1 MTAVQDAAVAGPVA
15 QEPAGRRR
23 DRSPVTAAK
32 VARGVL
38 LAALGLAFLLPF
50 CWIVFAS
57 LDSQASFAIQLP
69 HLTLQNFADIF
80 GADNRLALWNSAY
93 LSLLSTVI
101 ATAVAYLAA
110 YVISRKQVPYTSAMM
125 FAILFLSGLPI
136 NILVVPLFQMYTKL
150 GWLSSMNA
158 TAAFLAV
165 TSMPFMIWM
174 LKNSIDDIPKDLEE
188 AAWVEGSSLPR
199 VLVRVV
205 LPMSLPGIC
214 AAAIY
219 GFVTT
224 WGNFLVPMVLD
235 SDPAHQTAP
244 IVIYGFIGAASV
256 RWGNIAAYSLAYSL
270 PVLVL
275 YFVMGRI
282 TRGNYAT
289 GGAVK

>member
-1 MTAVQDAAVAGPVA
+1 MTTHVTAPPHA
-15 QEPAGRRR
+15 ERRQ
-23 DRSPVTAAK
+23 DRSPLTAGKAG
-32 VARGVL
+32 RGLVL
-38 LAALGLAFLLPF
+38 AVIGVAFLLPF
-50 CWIVFAS
+50 CWIVFAAF
-57 LDSQASFAIQLP
+57 DSQASFAIQWP
-69 HLTLQNFADIF
+69 HPTLQNFADVF
-80 GADNRLALWNSAY
+80 SADNRLALWNSAY
-93 LSLLSTVI
+93 LSLLSTLI
-101 ATAVAYLAA
+101 ATVAAYLAA

-188 AAWVEGSSLPR
+188 AAWIEGSSLPR
-199 VLVRVV
+199 VLLRVV

-244 IVIYGFIGAASV
+244 VVVYGFIGAAAV
-256 RWGNIAAYSLAYSL
+256 RWGNIAAYSLVYSL

>member
-1 MTAVQDAAVAGPVA
+1 
-15 QEPAGRRR
+15 
-23 DRSPVTAAK
+23 
-32 VARGVL
+32 
-38 LAALGLAFLLPF
+38 
-50 CWIVFAS
+50 
-57 LDSQASFAIQLP
+57 
-69 HLTLQNFADIF
+69 
-80 GADNRLALWNSAY
+80 
-93 LSLLSTVI
+93 
-101 ATAVAYLAA
+101 
-110 YVISRKQVPYTSAMM
+110 VISRKQVPYTSAMM

-188 AAWVEGSSLPR
+188 AAFIEGSSLTR
-199 VLVRVV
+199 VLLRVV

-214 AAAIY
+214 AAGIY

-244 IVIYGFIGAASV
+244 IVVYGFIGAAAV
-256 RWGNIAAYSLAYSL
+256 RWGNIAAYSLVYSL

>member
-1 MTAVQDAAVAGPVA
+1 MTTINSSATVAEQPAGP
-15 QEPAGRRR
+15 RR
-23 DRSPVTAAK
+23 DRSPVTAGK
-32 VARGVL
+32 VARGLL
-38 LAALGLAFLLPF
+38 LAAIGIAFLLPF
-50 CWIVFAS
+50 CWIVFAA

-69 HLTLQNFADIF
+69 HLTLANFADIF
-80 GADNRLALWNSAY
+80 SADNQLALWNSAY

-101 ATAVAYLAA
+101 ATCVAYLAA

-214 AAAIY
+214 ASAIY

-244 IVIYGFIGAASV
+244 IVIYGFIGAAAV
-256 RWGNIAAYSLAYSL
+256 RWGNIAAYSLVYSL

>member
-1 MTAVQDAAVAGPVA
+1 MAQPATATGPRQDNHPLTARKIAV
-15 QEPAGRRR
+15 
-23 DRSPVTAAK
+23 
-32 VARGVL
+32 GVVLAL
-38 LAALGLAFLLPF
+38 LGVAFLLPF
-50 CWIVFAS
+50 CWIVFAAF
-57 LDSQASFAIQLP
+57 DSEATFAIKLP
-69 HLTLQNFADIF
+69 HFTLQNFASVF
-80 GADNRLALWNSAY
+80 SADNRLALWNSAY
-93 LSLLSTVI
+93 LSLVSTVI
-101 ATAVAYLAA
+101 ATVAAYLAA
-110 YVISRKQVPYTSAMM
+110 YVISRKQVPFTTAMM
-125 FAILFLSGLPI
+125 FATLFLSGLPI

-150 GWLSSMNA
+150 DWLSSMNA

-174 LKNSIDDIPKDLEE
+174 LKNSIDDIPRDLEE
-188 AAWVEGSSLPR
+188 AAWIEGSSLPR
-199 VLVRVV
+199 VLLRVV

-235 SDPAHQTAP
+235 SDPAHEPAP
-244 IVIYGFIGAASV
+244 MVVYGFIGAAAV
-256 RWGNIAAYSLAYSL
+256 RWGDIAAYSLVYSL

>member
-1 MTAVQDAAVAGPVA
+1 MTTHATAPHPAGPR
-15 QEPAGRRR
+15 Q
-23 DRSPVTAAK
+23 DRHPVTAGK
-32 VARGVL
+32 VGRGLL
-38 LAALGLAFLLPF
+38 LAVIGAAFLLPF
-50 CWIVFAS
+50 CWIVFAAF
-57 LDSQASFAIQLP
+57 DSQASFAIQWP
-69 HLTLQNFADIF
+69 HPTLQNFADVF
-80 GADNRLALWNSAY
+80 SADNRLALWNSAY
-93 LSLLSTVI
+93 LSLLSTLI
-101 ATAVAYLAA
+101 ATVAAYLAA

-136 NILVVPLFQMYTKL
+136 NILVVPLFEMYTKL

-188 AAWVEGSSLPR
+188 AAWIEGSSLPR
-199 VLVRVV
+199 VLLRVV

-214 AAAIY
+214 AAGIY

-244 IVIYGFIGAASV
+244 VVVYGFIGAAAV
-256 RWGNIAAYSLAYSL
+256 RWGNIAAYSLVYSL

>member
-1 MTAVQDAAVAGPVA
+1 MTAVQDAAAAAPVA

-50 CWIVFAS
+50 CWIVFAA

-199 VLVRVV
+199 VLARVV

>member
-1 MTAVQDAAVAGPVA
+1 MSTQLAAPQGTERRQDRKSATSRTMVI
-15 QEPAGRRR
+15 
-23 DRSPVTAAK
+23 S
-32 VARGVL
+32 VL
-38 LAALGLAFLLPF
+38 LAILGIAFLLPF
-50 CWIVFAS
+50 CWIVLAAF
-57 LDSQASFAIQLP
+57 DSQASFAIQLP
-69 HLTLQNFADIF
+69 HLTLQNFASIAS
-80 GADNRLALWNSAY
+80 ADNRQALWNSAY
-93 LSLLSTVI
+93 LSVVSTAI
-101 ATAVAYLAA
+101 ATAAAYLAA
-110 YVISRKQVPYTSAMM
+110 YVISRKRVPFTSAMM

-174 LKNSIDDIPKDLEE
+174 LKNSIDDIPHDLEE
-188 AAWVEGSSLPR
+188 AAWIEGTSLPR
-199 VLVRVV
+199 VLIRVI
-205 LPMSLPGIC
+205 LPMSLPGIF
-214 AAAIY
+214 AAGIY

-244 IVIYGFIGAASV
+244 TVIYGFIGAASV
-256 RWGNIAAYSLAYSL
+256 RWGNIAAYSLVYSL

>member
-1 MTAVQDAAVAGPVA
+1 VSAPAVERPTPMGKRQDRPPTTA
-15 QEPAGRRR
+15 R
-23 DRSPVTAAK
+23 K
-32 VARGVL
+32 VAVGVV
-38 LAALGLAFLLPF
+38 LAVLGVAFLLPF
-50 CWIVFAS
+50 CWLVLAAF
-57 LDSQASFAIQLP
+57 DSQASFAIQLP
-69 HLTLQNFADIF
+69 HLTVQNFADVF
-80 GADNRLALWNSAY
+80 NGDNRQALWNSAY
-93 LSLLSTVI
+93 LSLASTAI
-101 ATAVAYLAA
+101 ATIAAYLAA
-110 YVISRKQVPYTSAMM
+110 YVISRKQVPYTSVMM
-125 FAILFLSGLPI
+125 FATLFLSGLPI
-136 NILVVPLFQMYTKL
+136 NILVVPLFQMYTNL

-174 LKNSIDDIPKDLEE
+174 LKNSIDDIPRDLEE
-188 AAWVEGSSLPR
+188 AAWIEGSSLPR
-199 VLVRVV
+199 VLLRVV
-205 LPMSLPGIC
+205 LPMSLPGIG

-244 IVIYGFIGAASV
+244 TVVYGFIGAAAV
-256 RWGNIAAYSLAYSL
+256 RWGNIAAYSLVYSL

>member
-1 MTAVQDAAVAGPVA
+1 MSAPTLAPPTTGPRQDAPPLSRG
-15 QEPAGRRR
+15 
-23 DRSPVTAAK
+23 K
-32 VARGVL
+32 VATGIG
-38 LAALGLAFLLPF
+38 LGLLGIAFLLPF
-50 CWIVFAS
+50 CWIVFAAF
-57 LDSQASFAIQLP
+57 DSQATFAIQLP
-69 HLTLQNFADIF
+69 HFTLQNFAAVF
-80 GADNRLALWNSAY
+80 SADNRLALWNSAY
-93 LSLLSTVI
+93 LSLASTVI
-101 ATAVAYLAA
+101 ATVAAYLAA

-125 FAILFLSGLPI
+125 FATLFLSGLPI

-174 LKNSIDDIPKDLEE
+174 LKNSIDDIPRDLEE
-188 AAWVEGSSLPR
+188 AAWIEGSSLPR
-199 VLVRVV
+199 VLLRVV

-235 SDPAHQTAP
+235 SDPAHQPAP
-244 IVIYGFIGAASV
+244 TVIYGFIGAAAV
-256 RWGNIAAYSLAYSL
+256 RWGNIAAYSLVYSL